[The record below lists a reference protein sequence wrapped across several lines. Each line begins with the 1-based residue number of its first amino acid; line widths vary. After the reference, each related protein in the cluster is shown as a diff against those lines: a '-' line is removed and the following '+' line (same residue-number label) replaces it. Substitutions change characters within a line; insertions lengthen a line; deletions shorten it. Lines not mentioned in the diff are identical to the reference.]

1 MTQPE
6 TTSRPRLAGGC
17 RWADANGA
25 ERMLLFPEGAIRVQG
40 TGREILERCDG
51 QRTVHQIVDELQ
63 TLYSG
68 GDPARIQEEVRKFLQ
83 QLRQKRIIDF

>member
-1 MTQPE
+1 MTQPQ
-6 TTSRPRLAGGC
+6 TTCRPCLAAGC

-51 QRTVHQIVDELQ
+51 QRTVEEIVDELRK
-63 TLYSG
+63 LYSAA
-68 GDPARIQEEVRKFLQ
+68 DPIQIQQEVGNFLQ
-83 QLRQKRIIDF
+83 QLHQKRIINW